1 MLSAEWF
8 SAAASVCASC
18 ATSISRVCS
27 AGATAEPAAPMP
39 NSTSSAVH
47 GLCEA
52 STNTARTTPSAP
64 IDRYSARMTDWSAN
78 RPPTRLP
85 TTMPTPKTISANGT
99 RDRGKPATSVI
110 VVLM

>member
-8 SAAASVCASC
+8 SAAASVCAPC

-39 NSTSSAVH
+39 NSTTNAVH

-52 STNTARTTPSAP
+52 STNTASTVPRAP
-64 IDRYSARMTDWSAN
+64 IDTYSPRITDLSAI

-85 TTMPTPKTISANGT
+85 TTMPTPKTMSATGT
-99 RDRGKPATSVI
+99 RPRGSPATSVI